1 MASPIEPDDDG
12 LSPER
17 TVMAWNR
24 SGIAFLVAIA
34 ALGRRLWPLDRGN
47 HRIVLITVG
56 IAAMAFLGSLWFA
69 SQLRTHSRYGGETL
83 DPHAFRLVSGGT
95 LVLAVAGFA
104 LALFPAT

>member
-1 MASPIEPDDDG
+1 MASPLDVDDDG
-12 LSPER
+12 LAPER
-17 TVMAWNR
+17 TAMAWNR

-47 HRIVLITVG
+47 HGVVLITLG
-56 IAAMAFLGSLWFA
+56 IAAMAFLASLWLA
-69 SQLRTHSRYGGETL
+69 SRLRTRTRYGGETL

-95 LVLAVAGFA
+95 LVLALAGFT

>member
-1 MASPIEPDDDG
+1 MASPVDPDDDG

-24 SGIAFLVAIA
+24 SAIAFVVAVA

-47 HRIVLITVG
+47 HGVLLIAVG
-56 IAAMAFLGSLWFA
+56 IATIAFLA
-69 SQLRTHSRYGGETL
+69 SVWLASRLRTRDRYSGETL

-95 LVLAVAGFA
+95 LALAIAAFT
-104 LALFPAT
+104 LALFPTP